1 MKKFSPN
8 ADVLVNF
15 KAMDKARL
23 LGSTSILPEHLFYA
37 ILDEKDCLAFLTLKK
52 LDFAAENLLE
62 QTANFFSAESHI
74 PSLDEIPQSR
84 RFKYLLDI
92 AEIESTSLH
101 NDYIGTEH
109 LLLALVRDED
119 SFVSRIFKNHDC
131 DINQLRNT
139 VEQIQKTY
147 KSSNALEVSEKHID
161 SLFRTIFDE
170 FDRLVNIPLEQLEL
184 NEEENQN
191 NIKSQQK
198 NETKHSRQS
207 FLSEYSRDL
216 TKNAKENKEDPVI
229 GRDKEIHRIIQILSR
244 RTKNNPVLTG
254 EPGVGK
260 TAIVEGLAQHI
271 ANGDVPYCLKNKRIL
286 SLDLA
291 AMVAGTKYRGE
302 FEERMKKMIKELDED
317 KNIILFI
324 DELHTVI
331 GAGGPEG
338 TMDASNIMKPA
349 LARGEIQI
357 IGATTTKEYT
367 RRIEKEPALERRF
380 QVVKVEEPDDKET
393 VEILNG
399 IKSKYEKFHNVIYE
413 DDVIPAIVKLSRR
426 YIPEKVLPDKA
437 IDILDEAGAAKKI
450 SQQTSPEIVKL
461 EYTINQ
467 LISQKKSLVEN
478 QDFENAAVIRDKI
491 KDLRL
496 HLEILQNPENNDNL
510 PKKQINI
517 HDVES
522 IISEMTGVPVE
533 KLTSSEAERI
543 VHMEDELHNTVIGQN
558 DAVSVICGA
567 IRRSRAGISSP
578 KHPVGSFIFL
588 GPTGVGKTQL
598 AKALAKYLFGNEES
612 LIRIDMSDYME
623 KHTASRLVGAPPGYV
638 GYEEGGV
645 LTEKVRRHPYSVVL
659 LDEIE
664 KAHPD
669 IFNLL
674 LQLLEEGEL
683 SDNLG
688 HTVNFRN
695 TVIIMTSNA
704 GARQITSEG
713 KVGFGLKDGVLS
725 YDEIKSGALN
735 ELKKLLNPELINRI
749 DEVIV
754 FNALSKAEVTKIL
767 DIQINEL
774 IQRLAER
781 KLTIKITETAKEYL
795 VENGYN
801 PAMGARP
808 MKRLLRKEIE
818 DPLALE
824 ILKNADNKKHFVNVD
839 CENKKIKIS
848 LSETDQISDEPYKKN
863 KTDYTN
869 DEQNRLEQNAFP
881 QELNGELKKGFYL

>member
-1 MKKFSPN
+1 MKNFSPN
-8 ADVLVNF
+8 ADILVNF
-15 KAMDKARL
+15 KALDKARQ

-37 ILDEKDCLAFLTLKK
+37 VLSEKDCLAFLTLKK
-52 LDFAAENLLE
+52 LQFNVESLLE
-62 QTANFFSAESHI
+62 QTENFFSEESHL
-74 PSLDEIPQSR
+74 PSLNEIPQSR

-109 LLLALVRDED
+109 LLLSLVRDED
-119 SFVSRIFKNHDC
+119 SFVSRIFKNHNC
-131 DINQLRNT
+131 DIIKLRNT
-139 VEQIQKTY
+139 VDEIQKTY
-147 KSSNALEVSEKHID
+147 KSSNNLKVSEKHID
-161 SLFRTIFDE
+161 SLFKTIFDE
-170 FDRLVNIPLEQLEL
+170 FDRIVNYPIEQLET
-184 NEEENQN
+184 NEEKNQKN
-191 NIKSQQK
+191 VKSQQK
-198 NETKHSRQS
+198 NETKRQKQS

-229 GRDKEIHRIIQILSR
+229 GRDKEIHRLIQILSR

-271 ANGDVPYCLKNKRIL
+271 ADGNVPYCLKNKRIL

-291 AMVAGTKYRGE
+291 AIVAGTKYRGE
-302 FEERMKKMIKELDED
+302 FEERMKKMINELDED

-413 DDVIPAIVKLSRR
+413 DNVIPAIVKLSRR

-450 SQQTSPEIVKL
+450 SQQSSPEIAKL
-461 EYTINQ
+461 EYTIEQ
-467 LISQKKSLVEN
+467 LTSQKKSLVEN

-496 HLEILQNPENNDNL
+496 HLEILQNPESNENL
-510 PKKQINI
+510 PKKRICI

-578 KHPVGSFIFL
+578 QHPVGSFIFL

-598 AKALAKYLFGNEES
+598 AKALAKYLFGNEDS

-645 LTEKVRRHPYSVVL
+645 LTEKVRRHPDAVVL
-659 LDEIE
+659 LDERE
-664 KAHPD
+664 KARPE
-669 IFNLL
+669 IFKVL
-674 LQLLEEGEL
+674 LQRLEEGEL
-683 SDNLG
+683 CDNLG

-704 GARQITSEG
+704 GARQITNEG
-713 KVGFGLKDGVLS
+713 KVGFGLKDGVIS

-754 FNALSKAEVTKIL
+754 FNALSKTEVKKIL

-774 IQRLAER
+774 TKRLAER
-781 KLTIKITETAKEYL
+781 KLTINITESAKEYL

-824 ILKNADNKKHFVNVD
+824 ILKDSDNKKHFVNID
-839 CENKKIKIS
+839 CKNQKIYIYLTETEKSNNTEITEKQNDINNEEEN
-848 LSETDQISDEPYKKN
+848 N
-863 KTDYTN
+863 
-869 DEQNRLEQNAFP
+869 LEQNAFP
-881 QELNGELKKGFYL
+881 HELNNELKKGFYL